1 MSSHLQTPTPYGVII
16 VFLLLILFIFRGIKI
31 RKPSKTPRLDTM
43 EMILF
48 IALMIIAL
56 IGVANSI
63 LL

>member
-1 MSSHLQTPTPYGVII
+1 MFSYFQTPTPYGVVI

-48 IALMIIAL
+48 IALMIVAL
-56 IGVANSI
+56 IGVTNSM